1 MKRLLLWLF
10 AVNAAVAMLIPEEV
24 EMLEGFAPMTFPDLG
39 EDDYFEA
46 RAMSD
51 YALFNAV
58 RNKREATYEVQES
71 GGLRSHFRP
80 NSVSSFKTIFGSRR
94 AATADSEVERERP
107 RQRRSAEAEKKANEK
122 PSDASKSETKSTGV
136 LSSGKNSPLA
146 APLVSK
152 WTRTPFEYSKIQ
164 HEEDSMAVDSSQSI
178 NEGIKSRTPR
188 VNFVTQQKKSL
199 DNNDSKASSTK
210 PEFYK
215 TPPLIRE
222 NKDSSSSST
231 SSSSGNYN
239 YQDRNQARPSNPYPE
254 YYQEREPERYMGRY
268 EK

>member
-1 MKRLLLWLF
+1 MKRLVLWLF

-24 EMLEGFAPMTFPDLG
+24 EMLEGFAPMTFPDVG

-58 RNKREATYEVQES
+58 RNKRDATYEVLES

-80 NSVSSFKTIFGSRR
+80 NSVSSFKTVFGSRR
-94 AATADSEVERERP
+94 AAAEVEGERP
-107 RQRRSAEAEKKANEK
+107 RQRRSAEADAKADEK
-122 PSDASKSETKSTGV
+122 PSDSSKSESKSAGV

-231 SSSSGNYN
+231 GASQSGNYN
-239 YQDRNQARPSNPYPE
+239 YQDRNAARPSNPYPE
-254 YYQEREPERYMGRY
+254 YYPDREPERYMGRY